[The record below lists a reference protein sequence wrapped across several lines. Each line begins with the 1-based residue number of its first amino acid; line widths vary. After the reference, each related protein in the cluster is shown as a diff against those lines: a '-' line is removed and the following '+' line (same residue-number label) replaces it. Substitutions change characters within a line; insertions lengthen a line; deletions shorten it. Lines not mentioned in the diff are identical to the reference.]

1 MLLCKYCNQERKN
14 NNSLINHERL
24 CKSNPNRQFTI
35 FSDKQ
40 FQKNNKAHGNEN
52 QYTKAKKMG
61 LPKPEVSLEIR
72 KKLSNA
78 IKQRPKEFTKAIG
91 EKVSKT
97 IMKKVADGTWHT
109 SLAKHMHIKYKGV
122 NLHGSWEYKYAQYLD
137 SLNIKW
143 IRNTDSFTYEFDGK
157 MRNYT
162 PDFYLPDS
170 DKYIEIKGYKTKKD
184 DAKWSQFP
192 KHRTLEILLKEDLQK
207 LKVI

>member
-24 CKSNPNRQFTI
+24 CKSNSNRQFTI
-35 FSDKQ
+35 FSDIN
-40 FQKNNKAHGNEN
+40 FQKKNKNKAN
-52 QYTKAKKMG
+52 QYIKAKRLG

-72 KKLSNA
+72 KKHSDA
-78 IKQRPKEFTKAIG
+78 IRRRSKDFTKAVG
-91 EKVSKT
+91 KKVSKT

-109 SLAKHMHIKYKGV
+109 SLAKHMHINYKGV

-137 SLNIKW
+137 SLNINW

-157 MRNYT
+157 LRNYT